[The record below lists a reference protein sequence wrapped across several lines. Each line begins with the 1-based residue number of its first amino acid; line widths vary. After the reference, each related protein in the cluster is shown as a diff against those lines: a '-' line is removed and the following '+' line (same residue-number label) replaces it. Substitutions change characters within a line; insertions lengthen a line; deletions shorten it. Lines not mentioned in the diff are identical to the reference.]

1 MKFTESRRQIADAE
15 SWVAGGVNSNFRMG
29 IPPTPLVFESAS
41 GPYLVDVDGN
51 RLVDYFLGMGP
62 MLLGHS
68 PAEVVRAA
76 TDQLGRSILVGGQ
89 TELEYEAA
97 RLLLQLVPS
106 AESVRFCSSGS
117 EADQAAL
124 RLARAATGRS
134 TVVKF
139 EGHYHGWFDNVLWS
153 VGPELDQMGPVEAPV
168 PVPGT
173 AGQVAA
179 ADIDVLPWNDAEAV
193 VRRLER
199 GDVAAVIM
207 EPIMFNAAGILPQQ
221 GYLETVRAACDATGT
236 ILIFDE
242 VITGFRVAPGGA
254 QEALGVLPDLTVL
267 GKALASG
274 FPVAALVGRA
284 DLMEL
289 ISNRT
294 VLHGGTYNT
303 QSVSMA
309 ATVATLRT
317 IAEGDVYATIAQTGS
332 ALMSG
337 LRTAFDDAGMEV
349 SIVGYPAVF
358 HVRFG
363 ALGARNYR
371 EALAADRAGYG
382 RFALALLE
390 RGVRALPRGTW
401 FLSRE
406 HSDADIELTLD
417 AVRQALTTA

>member
-1 MKFTESRRQIADAE
+1 MKFTESVRQIADAE
-15 SWVAGGVNSNFRMG
+15 SWVAGGVNSNFRLG

-41 GPYLVDVDGN
+41 GPYLYDVDGN
-51 RLVDYFLGMGP
+51 RLIDYFLGMGP

-68 PAEVVRAA
+68 PVEVVRAA
-76 TDQLGRSILVGGQ
+76 TDQLDRSILVGGQ

-124 RLARAATGRS
+124 RLARAATGRT
-134 TVVKF
+134 TVLKF

-153 VGPELDQMGPVEAPV
+153 VGPELDQMGPIGQPIA
-168 PVPGT
+168 VPGS
-173 AGQVAA
+173 AGQVA
-179 ADIDVLPWNDAEAV
+179 DDGIEVLPWNDAAAV

-199 GDVAAVIM
+199 GDIAAVIM
-207 EPIMFNAAGILPQQ
+207 EPIMFNSAGILPEP
-221 GYLETVRAACDATGT
+221 GYLETVRAACDETGT
-236 ILIFDE
+236 VLIFDE

-254 QEALGVLPDLTVL
+254 QEALGVIPDVTVL

-274 FPVAALVGRA
+274 FPVAALVGRS
-284 DLMEL
+284 DLMDL

-303 QSVSMA
+303 QSISMA
-309 ATVATLRT
+309 ATVATLQT
-317 IAEGDVYATIAQTGS
+317 IAEGDVYATIARTGS
-332 ALMSG
+332 TLMSG
-337 LRTAFDDAGMEV
+337 LRAAFDDAGMEV

-363 ALGARNYR
+363 ALGARDYR
-371 EALAADRAGYG
+371 DALAADRAGYG
-382 RFALALLE
+382 RFALGLLE
-390 RGVRALPRGTW
+390 RGVRVLPRGTW

-406 HSDADIELTLD
+406 HSADDVEHTLD
-417 AVRQALTTA
+417 AVRQALSVA